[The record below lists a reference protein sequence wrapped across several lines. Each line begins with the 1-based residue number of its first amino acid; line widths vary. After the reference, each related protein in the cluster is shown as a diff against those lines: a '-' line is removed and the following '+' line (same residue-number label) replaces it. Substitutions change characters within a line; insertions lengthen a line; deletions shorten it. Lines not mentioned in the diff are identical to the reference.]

1 MRDRKKWCALAL
13 SLCVAMSGVVAC
25 NQSQVEKKQVKA
37 DVTDAQDEKETS
49 EVELE
54 EDIEQKE
61 ENTDGVEEVEEK
73 EEENVSEVKS
83 NDSKKTADAT
93 KLSSKKK
100 SEKSKKAESSSSNT
114 SKKPETSSKPSVS
127 KPSGSS
133 KPSKPSASKPSGSS
147 KPSSST
153 TSKPSGSTKPSKPS
167 NSGNSNANS
176 NTSKP
181 QKPAHTHNWVAQI
194 KEVPHEATGH
204 EEKVL
209 VEEAWTEKIPIYET
223 VAVEICN
230 TCGADITNVD
240 IPAHIKK
247 HALAGEGGSHRTEYR
262 KKQTGTETINHPA
275 KYKTKWVQDSPAW
288 IEKVVTGHKCSCGA
302 TK

>member
-37 DVTDAQDEKETS
+37 DVTDTQDEKETS
-49 EVELE
+49 EVELA

-73 EEENVSEVKS
+73 EEENVSELKS
-83 NDSKKTADAT
+83 NDSKKTVNAT

-100 SEKSKKAESSSSNT
+100 SEKSQKAESSSSNT
-114 SKKPETSSKPSVS
+114 SKKPET
-127 KPSGSS
+127 SS

-176 NTSKP
+176 NTSNP
-181 QKPAHTHNWVAQI
+181 QKPAHTHNWVAVT
-194 KEVPHEATGH
+194 KEVHHDATGH
-204 EEKVL
+204 NEKVL
-209 VEEAWTEKIPIYET
+209 VKEAWTETIPVYET
-223 VAVEICN
+223 VCLSICN
-230 TCGADITNVD
+230 TCGADITGNVRE
-240 IPAHIKK
+240 HVKK
-247 HALAGEGGSHRTEYR
+247 HTLAGEGGSHRTEY
-262 KKQTGTETINHPA
+262 KKVQTGTKTINHPA
-275 KYKTKWVQDSPAW
+275 EYTTKWVQDSAAW
-288 IEKVVTGHKCSCGA
+288 TEKVVTGYKCSCGA